1 MKVLL
6 QKPARTTLSHM
17 IITLAVDIA
26 GSRLGADAASGA
38 VLEIDMN
45 NDINLAFK
53 LNASEPGLGYW
64 YFTA

>member
-1 MKVLL
+1 
-6 QKPARTTLSHM
+6 M